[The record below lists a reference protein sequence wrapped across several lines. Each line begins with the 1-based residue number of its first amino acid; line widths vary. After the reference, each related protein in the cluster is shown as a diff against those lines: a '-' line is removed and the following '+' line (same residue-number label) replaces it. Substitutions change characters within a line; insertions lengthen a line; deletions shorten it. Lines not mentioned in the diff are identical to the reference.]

1 MADVK
6 TSNAVTVLLTFTLG
20 PETIDDNSSLKN
32 MQPL

>member
-6 TSNAVTVLLTFTLG
+6 TANAGTVLQTFTLG
-20 PETIDDNSSLKN
+20 PEMIQDNSSLKN